1 MAFTPVLIIFMV
13 GGTLW
18 IILHLYYRMMVSG
31 FVERWLVWPI
41 T

>member
-18 IILHLYYRMMVSG
+18 IILHLYYRMMV
-31 FVERWLVWPI
+31 
-41 T
+41 